1 MNLTQTVFFDRAVE
15 IGARLLTA
23 SVYANFYDSM
33 YENEPGTD
41 FPYARAGVDWC
52 DCLPD
57 WPDIL
62 LPASLEMAMFL
73 QELCRATDEYGCAVP
88 ELLRAVYD
96 RNGTLLPPVGLY
108 EDGRVDWDRWLA
120 DIPVPDRGPTAL
132 EFLTHNLV
140 FDALGTGCGIQDCG
154 WKWPGSWLSIINYR
168 FEGLDFESWFP
179 DWEKRVEECV

>member
-1 MNLTQTVFFDRAVE
+1 MNLTQTVFFDQAVA

-73 QELCRATDEYGCAVP
+73 SALIKSESRNKSVAGLLETLYQGNGFNVP
-88 ELLRAVYD
+88 NPYLEGFKL
-96 RNGTLLPPVGLY
+96 
-108 EDGRVDWDRWLA
+108 DWDRWLA